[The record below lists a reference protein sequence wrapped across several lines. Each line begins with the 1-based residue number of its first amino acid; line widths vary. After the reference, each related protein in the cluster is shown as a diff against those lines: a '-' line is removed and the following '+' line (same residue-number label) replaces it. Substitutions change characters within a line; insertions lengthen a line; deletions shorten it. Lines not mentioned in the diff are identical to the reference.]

1 MVTFSKPDNKKRE
14 LCGGQKYNTFLTGS
28 QPKVTH
34 FKNYNGDSEFAI
46 NVMKTSNQNDILGCA
61 STLTFI

>member
-1 MVTFSKPDNKKRE
+1 MTFSKPDNKKRE
-14 LCGGQKYNTFLTGS
+14 LCGRQNYNTFLTRS

-34 FKNYNGDSEFAI
+34 FEKYNGDSEFLI
-46 NVMKTSNQNDILGCA
+46 NVMKASNKEGLLGCV